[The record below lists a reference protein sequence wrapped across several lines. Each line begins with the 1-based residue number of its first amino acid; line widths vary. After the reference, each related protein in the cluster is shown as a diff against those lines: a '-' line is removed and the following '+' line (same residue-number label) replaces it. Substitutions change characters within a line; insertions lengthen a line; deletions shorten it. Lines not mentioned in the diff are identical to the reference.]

1 MGEERSGVAKATI
14 EKADVSGRRVLMRVD
29 FNVPMEDGRITDDR
43 RIREA
48 LPSIVSVLDRKGR
61 LILIS
66 HMGRPAGT
74 GYEEPYSLEPCAK
87 KLTQM
92 LAGISRGHVGF
103 PSKDCVDAEAA
114 KAVDRLAD
122 GEVILLENL
131 RFHKAEKKGDE
142 AFAAKLAAYGDIYC
156 NNAFGTCHRPDASMV
171 AVPRLMK
178 GKARV
183 CGSLV
188 EKEIRYLSEALESP
202 SKPFVVILGGAKVS
216 DKLPAVEFLS
226 GKASDIVIGGAMA
239 YTFLKARGVKVG
251 TSRVEDEMVGDA
263 RRMLA
268 SASERGCTIHL
279 PIDHV
284 CSTTFDDKTGENQVF
299 TGDIGDG
306 FMGLDIG
313 PATRD
318 AYVKVIEGAKTIVW
332 NGPMGVF
339 EKSIFA
345 VGTRQVAEAVA
356 RATGQGAISIVGGGD
371 SAAAAEQFGVAELLT
386 HVSTGGGASLEM
398 LSGQEFESVALLDD
412 A

>member
-1 MGEERSGVAKATI
+1 MAKATI
-14 EKADVSGRRVLMRVD
+14 EKTDVSGRRVLMRVD
-29 FNVPMEDGRITDDR
+29 FNVPMEDGKIGDDR

-61 LILIS
+61 LVLIS

-74 GYEEPYSLEPCAK
+74 GYEAEFSLEPCAK
-87 KLTQM
+87 RLTQM

-103 PSKDCVDAEAA
+103 PSHDCVDADAA

-122 GEVILLENL
+122 GEVVLLENL
-131 RFHKAEKKGDE
+131 RFHKAERKGDE

-171 AVPRLMK
+171 AVPKLMK
-178 GKARV
+178 GKPRV

-188 EKEIRYLSEALESP
+188 EKEIRYLSEVLESP
-202 SKPFVVILGGAKVS
+202 QRPFVVILGGAKVS

-226 GKASDIVIGGAMA
+226 KKADHIVIGGAMA
-239 YTFLKARGVKVG
+239 YTFLKARGVRVG
-251 TSRVEDEMVGDA
+251 TSRVEDEMLEGA
-263 RRMLA
+263 RRMM
-268 SASERGCTIHL
+268 SEAAARGCTIHL
-279 PIDHV
+279 PTDHV
-284 CSTTFDDKTGENQVF
+284 CSTTFDDKSGQTQVF
-299 TGDIGDG
+299 KGDIGEG

-313 PATRD
+313 PETRS
-318 AYVKVIEGAKTIVW
+318 AFAVVIERAKTIVW

-339 EKSIFA
+339 EKPLFA

-356 RATGQGAISIVGGGD
+356 RATAQGAVSIVGGGD
-371 SAAAAEQFGVAELLT
+371 SAAAAEQFGVAASLT

-398 LSGQEFESVALLDD
+398 LSGQAFESVELLDE